1 MGDEPKATAWRDLE
15 AKLFADLE
23 VWRRA
28 HPRATFAEIEAAVE
42 ERLGVLRAELIAQE
56 LALRAAAETA
66 GTAEAGAGAGT
77 AEGTDAVPCPTCGG
91 PTQARGPRERS
102 LTVRGNRPV
111 RLRRR
116 YVVCPACGTGHF
128 PPR

>member
-1 MGDEPKATAWRDLE
+1 M
-15 AKLFADLE
+15 ADLE
-23 VWRRA
+23 IWRRA

-42 ERLGVLRAELIAQE
+42 ERIGVLRAELIAQE
-56 LALRAAAETA
+56 LALRAAAEVAEAA
-66 GTAEAGAGAGT
+66 GTAGR
-77 AEGTDAVPCPTCGG
+77 CPTCGG
-91 PTQARGPRERS
+91 PTQARGTRERS

-116 YVVCPACGTGHF
+116 YMVCPACGTGHF